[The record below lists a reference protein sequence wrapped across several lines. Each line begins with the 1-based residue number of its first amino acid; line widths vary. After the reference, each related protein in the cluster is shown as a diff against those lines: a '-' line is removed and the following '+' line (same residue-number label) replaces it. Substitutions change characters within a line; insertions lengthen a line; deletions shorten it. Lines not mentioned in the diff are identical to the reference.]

1 MRLGTNALRAA
12 LVATALLG
20 AAACGSGDGDDGG
33 DDFADQSAA
42 DIKDAA
48 IEDMKSVTSL
58 KMDGTISE
66 SGEEVTLK
74 LSSDT
79 DGQCAGEISQSGGT
93 AQFIGG
99 DETFLKGDEAFWTN
113 TTGGAQQ
120 AQQILALVGDKWAK
134 VPAEAGSSFES
145 FCDLDNLLE
154 DFTKEDDSEVKKGD
168 TDEVDGED
176 AIILEGTSDSGN
188 PTKAWIA
195 VDGKHHILKLQGE
208 GDTSG
213 SFTFSDYDEP
223 VDAEA
228 PPADEVVDLSQQG

>member
-12 LVATALLG
+12 LVATGLLG
-20 AAACGSGDGDDGG
+20 AAACGSGDGGG
-33 DDFADQSAA
+33 DDFADRSAS

-48 IEDMKSVTSL
+48 IKDMKTVTSL
-58 KMDGTISE
+58 TMDGTIKENGQELSL
-66 SGEEVTLK
+66 T

-79 DGQCAGEISQSGGT
+79 DGKCAGEISQGGGT
-93 AQFIGG
+93 ARFIGG
-99 DETFLKGDEAFWTN
+99 EETYLKGDEAFWTN
-113 TTGGAQQ
+113 SVGGAQQ

-134 VPAEAGSSFES
+134 VPASAGASFES
-145 FCDLDNLLE
+145 FCDLDNLLD
-154 DFTKEDDSEVKKGD
+154 DFTKEDDSTVKKGD
-168 TDEVDGED
+168 TGAVDGED
-176 AIILEGTSDSGN
+176 AVVIEGTSDSGD

-223 VDAEA
+223 VEADA
-228 PPADEVVDLSQQG
+228 PPSDEVVDLSQQG

>member
-20 AAACGSGDGDDGG
+20 AAACGSSNADGG
-33 DDFADQSAA
+33 DSDFADQSAS

-48 IEDMKSVTSL
+48 IKDMKTVTSL
-58 KMDGTISE
+58 TMDGTIKEKGQELSL
-66 SGEEVTLK
+66 T

-79 DGQCAGEISQSGGT
+79 DGTCAGEITQGGGT

-99 DETFLKGDEAFWTN
+99 DGTFLKGDEAFWTN
-113 TTGGAQQ
+113 TVGGAQQ

-134 VPAEAGSSFES
+134 VPAEAGASFES

-154 DFTKEDDSEVKKGD
+154 DFTKEDDSKVQKGD
-168 TDEVDGED
+168 TEEVDGQD
-176 AIILEGTSDSGN
+176 AVIIEGKSDSGD

-213 SFTFSDYDEP
+213 SFTFSEYDEP
-223 VDAEA
+223 VKADA
-228 PPADEVVDLSQQG
+228 PASNEVVDLSQQG